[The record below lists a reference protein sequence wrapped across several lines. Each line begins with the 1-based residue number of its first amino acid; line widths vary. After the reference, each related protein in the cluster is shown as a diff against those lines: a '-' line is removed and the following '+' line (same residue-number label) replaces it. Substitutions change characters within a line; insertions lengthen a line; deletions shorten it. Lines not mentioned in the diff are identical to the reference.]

1 MSSKK
6 KGKEVSLKSIIAE
19 HKIDSRVARRKLRRV
34 FKRDKGHGT
43 KWVFKKG
50 SDDHKKALKILGV

>member
-1 MSSKK
+1 MASKK
-6 KGKEVSLKSIIAE
+6 EGKEVSLKSIIAE

-34 FKRDKGHGT
+34 FKRNKDYGT